1 MSLITD
7 TEKLKKHI
15 GGIQKSLEFNTMR
28 PFVGMAERRY
38 IIPAIGQALFKRLES
53 GIVGEGETPD
63 ETTRYTELRDLTEIA
78 LAWFTYLIA
87 MPHMRVATGDAGIVM
102 NQPSRTTMAP
112 KWAHIDVMKSAMAQA
127 EIAIEYVLDLLS
139 QNPDDYPVWRD
150 DQFAKHHELFLNSAM
165 SITRDLP
172 VVAGRHLTYLALK
185 PYLVH
190 AEKDYVSKLTTPEVF
205 NALKAKWVDT
215 EAEYSNHEGWVIEL
229 IQKAVAPR
237 ALLLALPYLRI
248 QLFGDGIRVL
258 NLDDAL
264 VNELSATDKAL
275 EQLRADL
282 VTKTKQVESDLL
294 NYLNEHATSD
304 IFPSFYERAQLKK
317 ASTTP
322 LFTQNAP
329 TDGRANNSFIF

>member
-1 MSLITD
+1 
-7 TEKLKKHI
+7 
-15 GGIQKSLEFNTMR
+15 MR
-28 PFVGMAERRY
+28 PFVAMAERRY

-53 GIVGEGETPD
+53 GTAGEGETAP
-63 ETTRYTELRDLTEIA
+63 ETARYAELRELTEVA

-87 MPHMRVATGDAGIVM
+87 MPHMRVAAGDAGIVM

-139 QNPDDYPVWRD
+139 QTPDDYPVWRD
-150 DQFAKHHELFLNSAM
+150 DQFEKHHQLFHSSALELTKN
-165 SITRDLP
+165 LP

-185 PYLVH
+185 PYLAH
-190 AEKDYVSKLTTPEVF
+190 AEKDYVSRLTTPQVF
-205 NALKAKWVDT
+205 DQLKEKWMDT
-215 EAEYSNHEGWVIEL
+215 DAVYSEKEGWVIGF
-229 IQKAVAPR
+229 IQNAIAPR

-282 VTKTKQVESDLL
+282 ITKTKQVETELL
-294 NYLNEHATSD
+294 NYLNEQATPE

-317 ASTTP
+317 ASQTP

-329 TDGRANNSFIF
+329 TEGRGNNSFIF

>member
-1 MSLITD
+1 MSLIND

-28 PFVGMAERRY
+28 PFIGMAERRY

-53 GIVGEGETPD
+53 GIPGLEETPE
-63 ETTRYTELRDLTEIA
+63 ETNRYSNLREMTEVA

-87 MPHMRVATGDAGIVM
+87 MPHLRVATGDLGIVM

-112 KWAHIDVMKSAMAQA
+112 KWAHIDVMKSAMAQG
-127 EIAIEYVLDLLS
+127 EIALEYVLDLLS
-139 QNPDDYPVWRD
+139 QNPGEYPIWRD
-150 DQFAKHHELFLNSAM
+150 DQFAKHHELFHASAM

-190 AEKDYVSKLTTPEVF
+190 AEKDYLSRLTTPEVF
-205 NALKAKWVDT
+205 NDLKAKWMDT
-215 EAEYSNHEGWVIEL
+215 ESEYVGQEAVVIEL

-264 VNELSATDKAL
+264 INELSATDRAV
-275 EQLRADL
+275 EQLRNDLITKAKQAEADL
-282 VTKTKQVESDLL
+282 LV
-294 NYLNEHATSD
+294 YLNKEATPD
-304 IFPSFYERAQLKK
+304 IFPAFYERAQLKK
-317 ASTTP
+317 EASTP
-322 LFTQNAP
+322 LFTQNSPAN
-329 TDGRANNSFIF
+329 GRENKSFIF